1 MVYKDLFKTVNLG
14 AITDEPTLIQ
24 MVFDY
29 YNKTFDAD
37 LSMKYTVEYFQK
49 LKDTTNGI

>member
-14 AITDEPTLIQ
+14 TIKDEPTLIQ
-24 MVFDY
+24 MVFEY
-29 YNKTFDAD
+29 YNKDFCAD

-49 LKDTTNGI
+49 LKETE